1 MRPTR
6 GRVITIVVV
15 GLAIALLITLF
26 SPLASSEPDG
36 LERVAEDKEFINEAE
51 DAPYEIIADYAFPW
65 VDNEDAATIL
75 AGIVGVLI
83 VAAIAFALAFGLQ
96 RLGGRPAPAS
106 NETQGAG
113 GESPP

>member
-1 MRPTR
+1 MRLTR
-6 GRVITIVVV
+6 GRVVTIVAV

-36 LERVAEDKEFINEAE
+36 LEKVAEDKEFIDKAE
-51 DAPYEIIADYAFPW
+51 DAPYEIIADYVFPW

-75 AGIVGVLI
+75 AGMVGVLI

-96 RLGGRPAPAS
+96 RFGARPTSVS
-106 NETQGAG
+106 NERRGASD
-113 GESPP
+113 ESPP